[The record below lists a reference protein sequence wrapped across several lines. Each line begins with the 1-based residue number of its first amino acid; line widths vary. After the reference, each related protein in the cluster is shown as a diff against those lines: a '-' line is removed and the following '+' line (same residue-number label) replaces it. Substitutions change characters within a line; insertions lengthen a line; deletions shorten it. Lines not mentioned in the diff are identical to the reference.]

1 MLWLFSTYPRSS
13 HISLRKMG
21 KSYMAYHQNQLQLV
35 SNLGTNFLMLNIFQP
50 SNRILGSNSLYMF
63 TRLYTVLRL
72 CFLLMLFNW
81 LHTSLAFLNIEHIS
95 IIANFWFEISFSK
108 KKVFL
113 LNNRRICLVLLY
125 CKHPQWWHF
134 SYFLL
139 HFFRKK
145 KLVSTSS
152 WHQ

>member
-1 MLWLFSTYPRSS
+1 MIWLFSTYPRSS

-35 SNLGTNFLMLNIFQP
+35 SNLGSNFLMLNIFQP
-50 SNRILGSNSLYMF
+50 SNRILESSSLF

-81 LHTSLAFLNIEHIS
+81 LRTSLAFLNIEHIS
-95 IIANFWFEISFSK
+95 IIAHFWFEISFSK

-113 LNNRRICLVLLY
+113 LNNRRTCLVLLY
-125 CKHPQWWHF
+125 CKYPQWWHF
-134 SYFLL
+134 LYFLL

-145 KLVSTSS
+145 KLVSASS